1 MGIGITL
8 LFMLP
13 INAVIHALSG
23 VNNINAV
30 LPVIPAIV
38 LILLSVFL
46 TFTGGLIPS
55 KKASKSDPV
64 TALRNE

>member
-8 LFMLP
+8 LMLIP
-13 INAVIHALSG
+13 INAIIHAVSG

-30 LPVIPAIV
+30 LPVAPAIV
-38 LILLSVFL
+38 LILLSIFL
-46 TFTGGLIPS
+46 TFIGGLIPS

-64 TALRNE
+64 AALRNE

>member
-8 LFMLP
+8 IMLIP
-13 INAVIHALSG
+13 VNAIIHALAE
-23 VNNINAV
+23 VNNINAR

-38 LILLSVFL
+38 LILLSIFL
-46 TFTGGLIPS
+46 TFIGGLIPS